1 MGDYFGAMRIP
12 LGAGRDFTAEDREG
26 APLVGIVNESFART
40 YFPGASPLGA
50 RFRWAREEG
59 PPHWITIVGVVG
71 DVRHFG
77 LEQPDEPAVYL
88 PYAQS
93 LQPWK
98 RWMDIVVRSPDDVA
112 AITAI
117 AKREVRKVDA
127 LVPVSHIRSMADIMR
142 ASTAPR
148 RFNMLLL
155 SVFASV
161 ALILACVGI
170 YGVISSAVAQ
180 RTHEFGIRIA
190 LGAGRGQM
198 LKLVLG
204 QGAVLVSCGLGLG
217 LCASLVLT
225 RLMRGLLFGVTPHDP
240 ATLAGVTALLAAVAL
255 LASYLPAR
263 RAINADP
270 IRALHY
276 Q

>member
-1 MGDYFGAMRIP
+1 
-12 LGAGRDFTAEDREG
+12 
-26 APLVGIVNESFART
+26 
-40 YFPGASPLGA
+40 
-50 RFRWAREEG
+50 
-59 PPHWITIVGVVG
+59 
-71 DVRHFG
+71 
-77 LEQPDEPAVYL
+77 
-88 PYAQS
+88 
-93 LQPWK
+93 
-98 RWMDIVVRSPDDVA
+98 MDIVVRSPDDVA